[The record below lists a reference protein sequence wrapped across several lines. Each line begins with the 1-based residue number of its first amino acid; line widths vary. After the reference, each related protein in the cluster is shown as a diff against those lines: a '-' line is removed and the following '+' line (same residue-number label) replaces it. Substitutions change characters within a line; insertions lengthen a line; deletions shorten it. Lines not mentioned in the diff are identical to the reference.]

1 MKWDG
6 IVSLLFSCIELML
19 LLNMLLFANR
29 RLENILAMM
38 VVFLLM
44 GYQYMEAIICLFG
57 VNTATAAYIA
67 FADISFLP
75 PLMFVMILYFWNNGN
90 KFMWFSF
97 IPALFFV
104 MYYFFTINE
113 FTVTKCTVTYA
124 TYNYPLGDLYGVF
137 YYTPLLVSIIFLFN
151 KRKTAI
157 DKKKLHLTNVLLS
170 AMIFISVPVILSFI
184 LRWGSLP
191 ELNRSIESIMCKS
204 AIVLAFALFY
214 FSLKNGETK
223 RLKLFI

>member
-1 MKWDG
+1 MKLDG

-19 LLNMLLFANR
+19 LINMLLFANR
-29 RLENILAMM
+29 RLENKLATM
-38 VVFLLM
+38 VVLLLM
-44 GYQYMEAIICLFG
+44 GYQFMEALICQFG
-57 VNTATAAYIA
+57 VKTSIAAYIA

-75 PLMFVMILYFWNNGN
+75 PLMFVIILYFWNSGN

-97 IPALFFV
+97 IPSFFFV
-104 MYYFFTINE
+104 VYYFFTINE
-113 FTVTKCTVTYA
+113 FTVAQCTVTYA

-151 KRKTAI
+151 KRRTAI
-157 DKKKLHLTNVLLS
+157 DKKKLHLNNVLLS
-170 AMIFISVPVILSFI
+170 AMLFISVPVILSFI
-184 LRWGSLP
+184 LRWSGLP

-223 RLKLFI
+223 KLKLFF